1 MFNLGPMELAVI
13 LILALL
19 IFGPKKLPEIGK
31 GVGQA
36 MREFKRASRDLMDSF
51 HEAMDDHPKPVAAV
65 DSYVPPSSVDSPY
78 AYQPPGAV
86 ATTDEPA
93 PAGGESYSPE
103 AHDEEHGTEAPAH
116 LENGHPNDGPAASPS
131 PYEAS
136 PVAVAAMHEPA
147 AVTGTDEPAPAAA
160 TEPAVVPATAEPVVA
175 ATPGMGTPS
184 ESEQPSAHA
193 PERTT

>member
-1 MFNLGPMELAVI
+1 MELAAI

-19 IFGPKKLPEIGK
+19 VFGPKKLPEIGK

-78 AYQPPGAV
+78 GYQPPGAV

-103 AHDEEHGTEAPAH
+103 AHDEEHGTETPAH
-116 LENGHPNDGPAASPS
+116 LENGHPNGGPAASPS
-131 PYEAS
+131 AYEPS
-136 PVAVAAMHEPA
+136 PVTAAAVDDPS
-147 AVTGTDEPAPAAA
+147 AVTGTHESVPVAAA
-160 TEPAVVPATAEPVVA
+160 TGLAVVPATAEPAVA

-184 ESEQPSAHA
+184 DSEQPSAHA